1 MAALAEYM
9 RSAIRGGDIETA
21 GRVLSFLEK
30 SLRRERAIPE
40 IANAIALSRGNRV
53 GNRNSCRMKR
63 KLRENYGQNDAA
75 EGISKTDARNAQ
87 LLRECIGKQ

>member
-40 IANAIALSRGNRV
+40 IANAIALSFAEANEIRSIPSIWSLGQFVAPALLKLPVDDENR
-53 GNRNSCRMKR
+53 
-63 KLRENYGQNDAA
+63 
-75 EGISKTDARNAQ
+75 
-87 LLRECIGKQ
+87 

>member
-40 IANAIALSRGNRV
+40 IANAIALSFVEANEMRSIPSIWSLGQFVAPALLKLLVDDENR
-53 GNRNSCRMKR
+53 
-63 KLRENYGQNDAA
+63 
-75 EGISKTDARNAQ
+75 
-87 LLRECIGKQ
+87 